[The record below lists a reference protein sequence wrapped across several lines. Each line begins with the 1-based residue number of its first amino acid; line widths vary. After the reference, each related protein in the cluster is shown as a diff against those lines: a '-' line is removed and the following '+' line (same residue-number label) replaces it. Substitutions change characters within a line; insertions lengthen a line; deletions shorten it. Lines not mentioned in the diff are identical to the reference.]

1 MFEVEVRN
9 VAGEPA
15 AIGNAGPFTVVMDR
29 PAEGGGRGIGFN
41 GGQLLYLAVA
51 GCVSN
56 DLFREA
62 ATDGVDLRQVRVR
75 VHGDFGGGPPVST
88 DISYDV
94 ELSGNA
100 AEQELRDLADKV
112 DRIAEIPNSLRD
124 GTRVTMREAR
134 VVDGR

>member
-29 PAEGGGRGIGFN
+29 PADGGGRGVGFN
-41 GGQLLYLAVA
+41 GGQLLYLAIA

-62 ATDGVDLRQVRVR
+62 RAEGLDLQLVRVVVR
-75 VHGDFGGGPPVST
+75 GDFTGDPAVST
-88 DISYDV
+88 AVEYDV
-94 ELSGNA
+94 ELSGGAPEA
-100 AEQELRDLADKV
+100 ALRELAARV
-112 DRIAEIPNSLRD
+112 DAIAEIPNSLRA
-124 GTRVTMREAR
+124 GTSVELGSVHVA
-134 VVDGR
+134 

>member
-15 AIGNAGPFTVVMDR
+15 AIGNAGPYTVVLDR

-62 ATDGVDLRQVRVR
+62 AIDGIDLQRVR
-75 VHGDFGGGPPVST
+75 VSVSGDFSGDPPVST
-88 DISYDV
+88 DIGSDV

-100 AEQELRDLADKV
+100 SEQELRDLAGKV
-112 DRIAEIPNSLRD
+112 DRIAEIPNSLRN
-124 GTRVTMREAR
+124 GTPVRLLRT
-134 VVDGR
+134 